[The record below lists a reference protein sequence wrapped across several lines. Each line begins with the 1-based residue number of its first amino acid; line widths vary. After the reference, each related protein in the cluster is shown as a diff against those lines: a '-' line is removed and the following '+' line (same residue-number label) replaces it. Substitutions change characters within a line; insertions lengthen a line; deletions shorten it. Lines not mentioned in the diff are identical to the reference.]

1 MSNRLF
7 NLKFSFAF
15 GFDFSRDFINASFNS
30 FSFSSN
36 FLYSGSE
43 FNGFRT
49 EKLTFFFNTESSFPT
64 VCFFIV
70 MCDPSDYVSLLSI
83 TNSYLK

>member
-30 FSFSSN
+30 FLFSSN

>member
-1 MSNRLF
+1 MATGLASSISNLLF
-7 NLKFSFAF
+7 NLKFSFVF

-36 FLYSGSE
+36 FLYNGSE

-49 EKLTFFFNTESSFPT
+49 EKLLFFFNTERSFPM
-64 VCFFIV
+64 VYFLIV
-70 MCDPSDYVSLLSI
+70 M
-83 TNSYLK
+83 